1 MFATYLRRELSRRR
15 RQTVIVAA
23 GMALAIALVIVTG
36 ALAAGVKDAQAA
48 TLEQLYGVGTDITVS
63 ATPTAPGEGGGP
75 GRQFDFG
82 AGDGSTTDG
91 TTAVS
96 QSRLELARGS
106 AALPSDTVTTA
117 ASTAGVADAVGVLAL
132 ENTTF
137 DGELPDFSQMQQ
149 QAPGDGATGSGG
161 SGGASR
167 RPMGGPDGAGG
178 SSFDVNSFSV
188 LGIDPSAATLGP
200 LTATT
205 LSDGRTL
212 AATDAT
218 SNVAVLDSAYATE
231 SGLAVGGTIDLGGAT
246 FEIVGLVTSTAS
258 DGTSASDVYIPL
270 QVAQTLSGHE
280 GEVSSV
286 YASAA
291 SAGSVDAA
299 KTALEAALPDAT
311 VNTQSDL
318 ASNVSGS
325 VSSAAGLITSLG
337 TWLSIL
343 VLAAAFAVAILLT
356 ISGVTR
362 RTREFGTLKAL
373 GWSDRRVV
381 GQVAG
386 ESLVQGAIGGAAGVV
401 LGLVGILIVNAVAPT
416 IGGTSSATA
425 TAAGPGGGM
434 PGGPGGGFG
443 GAVTQAV
450 STITL
455 HLPIPFGIIGL
466 AIGIAVLGG
475 LIAGALGGWR
485 ASRLRPAAAFR
496 SVD

>member
-23 GMALAIALVIVTG
+23 GMALAIALVIVVN

-48 TLEQLYGVGTDITVS
+48 TLEQLYGVGTDITIS

-106 AALPSDTVTTA
+106 AALSSDTVTTA

-161 SGGASR
+161 ASG

-218 SNVAVLDSAYATE
+218 ANVAVLDSAYATE

-286 YASAA
+286 YVQAA

-299 KTALEAALPDAT
+299 KTDLEAALPDAT

-325 VSSAAGLITSLG
+325 VSNAAGLITSLG

-343 VLAAAFAVAILLT
+343 VLAAAFAVAILFT

-386 ESLVQGAIGGAAGVV
+386 ESLVQGAIGGTAGVV
-401 LGLVGILIVNAVAPT
+401 LGLVGILIVNAIAPT

-425 TAAGPGGGM
+425 TATGPGGM

-455 HLPIPFGIIGL
+455 HLPITFGIIGL
-466 AIGIAVLGG
+466 AIGIALLGG